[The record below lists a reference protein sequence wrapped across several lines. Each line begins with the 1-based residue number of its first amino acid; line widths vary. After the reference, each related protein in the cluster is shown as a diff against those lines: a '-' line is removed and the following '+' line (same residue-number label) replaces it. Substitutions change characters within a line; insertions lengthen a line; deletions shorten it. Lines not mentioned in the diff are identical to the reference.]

1 MVVSLQEHA
10 SFSQR
15 LAPSLLAMAMWT
27 GFTFAAPE
35 LHHLTASAK
44 PTAEERVSKY
54 DKRVADAQERK
65 KLLVQA

>member
-1 MVVSLQEHA
+1 
-10 SFSQR
+10 
-15 LAPSLLAMAMWT
+15 MAIWT

-35 LHHLTASAK
+35 VNHLTASAK
-44 PTAEERVSKY
+44 PSAEERVSKY